1 MKLLLCSDFSGVGYK
16 FLNKFFN
23 KTEGLKCLFVGYAQD
38 DPYEYTSGTAQKFK
52 DMGIKVISLQEG
64 YQFNDE
70 IDIVFVR
77 GGNTTRLIHYLR
89 KYNQYNKIKNMI
101 EKGNALYI
109 GSSAGSV
116 LVGSDTEYCLRSEPY
131 DYDVK
136 AEFGPDA
143 LKGFGW
149 IDKMVF
155 VHTTPNRMCY
165 TEEMKDE
172 NDFFITPDTFCY
184 PAHLE
189 DIKIYDEDD
198 YIEIGN
204 EQAFYVNGDEKYM
217 LTDDWSGLDFRTVE
231 ELRQQD

>member
-16 FLNKFFN
+16 FLDKFFTE
-23 KTEGLKCLFVGYAQD
+23 TEGLNCLFVGYAQD
-38 DPYEYTSGTAQKFK
+38 DPYELFSGTAVKLEK
-52 DMGIKVISLQEG
+52 MGINVFSLVEG
-64 YQFNDE
+64 FKFDRK
-70 IDIVFVR
+70 IDMVFVR

-89 KYNQYNKIKNMI
+89 KFNQYDKIKDLI
-101 EKGNALYI
+101 ENQNVLYI

-116 LVGSDTEYCLRSEPY
+116 LAGTDSEYCLRSEPY
-131 DYDVK
+131 DVDVK
-136 AEFGPDA
+136 SEFGEDA

-165 TEEMKDE
+165 SDEMKNE

-189 DIKIYDEDD
+189 DIKIYDDSE

-204 EQAFYVNGDEKYM
+204 EQALYIDGIKREL
-217 LTDDWSGLDFRTVE
+217 LTDDWSGFEFRM
-231 ELRQQD
+231 LNNHQQQD